1 MLPFDDDGEVED
13 LDRTISVR
21 RPAPEPAT
29 VIDKR
34 SQDRRQSNI
43 RILFVTVVVIAVL
56 YLAKPVV
63 VPIALAIMFA
73 FLLTPIVSLLE
84 RTFLRRTASVVLSLG
99 LAVAIIGLGGWWIY
113 QQFSLVAHEFA
124 DAAASGK
131 IEQKLRFL
139 KRSSGGF
146 AVGERMLQRVAE

>member
-43 RILFVTVVVIAVL
+43 RILFVTVVVIAIL

-84 RTFLRRTASVVLSLG
+84 RTFLRRTGAIVLSVG
-99 LAVAIIGLGGWWIY
+99 LAVTGLSLGGWWVY
-113 QQFSLVAHEFA
+113 QQVNSLAREFTNA
-124 DAAASGK
+124 RN
-131 IEQKLRFL
+131 IPQ
-139 KRSSGGF
+139 
-146 AVGERMLQRVAE
+146 M